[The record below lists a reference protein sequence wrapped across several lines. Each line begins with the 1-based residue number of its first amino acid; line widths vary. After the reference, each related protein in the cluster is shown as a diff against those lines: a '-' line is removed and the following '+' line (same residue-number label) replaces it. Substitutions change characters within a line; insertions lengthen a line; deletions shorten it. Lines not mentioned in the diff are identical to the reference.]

1 MLCEKLCKY
10 PKNFKL
16 PFKARLNQ
24 VQFNSVENSRTNI
37 FLPEIIENYL
47 FDYLLDS
54 ELWPKKR
61 VKYGY
66 SIFFKQK

>member
-24 VQFNSVENSRTNI
+24 VQFNSGPELLFLLLKALFSISAPLSPVSNSH
-37 FLPEIIENYL
+37 
-47 FDYLLDS
+47 
-54 ELWPKKR
+54 
-61 VKYGY
+61 
-66 SIFFKQK
+66 

>member
-24 VQFNSVENSRTNI
+24 VQFNSGLVSSIGLKIQITT
-37 FLPEIIENYL
+37 
-47 FDYLLDS
+47 LLK
-54 ELWPKKR
+54 ELILIVSSKR
-61 VKYGY
+61 LNNRKEAEGA
-66 SIFFKQK
+66 QDDL